1 MAPLSCPRIEYI
13 RSKPSSL
20 GLLARAAAGIRE
32 SEELRWQTAFG
43 GGLLALAW
51 AVAGAAHAVTLSL
64 ACSAVGREFELCRE
78 GAQTWAQR
86 TGNEVRLVSVPNS
99 ANERLALFQ
108 QLLAARAPDI
118 DVFQIDVVWPGILA
132 GHLVDLAPYAGE
144 APRQHFAAIVANNT
158 VRGRLVAMPW
168 YADVGVLYYRTDL
181 LQRYGEPVPQT
192 WAALSAAAERIQ
204 NAERAAGSPRMWGFV
219 WQGRAYEGLTC
230 NALEW
235 IASHDGG
242 TIVDAQGEVT
252 VDNPRAVEAV
262 RQASGW
268 VDRITPRGVLNYTE
282 EEARGVFQSGSAV
295 FMRNW
300 PYAYAL
306 GNAPDS
312 PVRGRIGVAPLPK
325 GGPVGRHAGTL
336 GGWQLAVS
344 RYSEHRSQAIDLVL
358 YLTSAAEQ
366 KRRAIAAAY
375 NPTIPAL
382 YHDPEVLAAQPFL
395 AGLEPM
401 IAQAVPRP
409 ARSVG
414 TRYNQVSAKF
424 WSAVHAALSGR
435 QTAQESMGRLDRELE
450 RLRRVGR
457 W

>member
-1 MAPLSCPRIEYI
+1 MPWQ
-13 RSKPSSL
+13 
-20 GLLARAAAGIRE
+20 RAF
-32 SEELRWQTAFG
+32 TH
-43 GGLLALAW
+43 GLLALAL
-51 AVAGAAHAVTLSL
+51 APAAPAHAVTVSL
-64 ACSAVGREFELCRE
+64 ACSAVGRELELCRE
-78 GAQTWAQR
+78 GAQAWARR
-86 TGNEVRLVSVPNS
+86 TGNEVRLVPVPNS
-99 ANERLALFQ
+99 ASERLALFQ

-132 GHLVDLAPYAGE
+132 GHLVDLAPYARDAARE
-144 APRQHFAAIVANNT
+144 HFAAIVANDT

-181 LQRYGEPVPQT
+181 LRRYDEPVPQT
-192 WAALSAAAERIQ
+192 WDALTATARRIQ
-204 NAERAAGSPRMWGFV
+204 DAERAAGNPSMWGFV

-242 TIVDAQGEVT
+242 TVVDTQGRVT
-252 VDNPRAVEAV
+252 INNPRAVAAV
-262 RQASGW
+262 QQAAGW
-268 VDRITPRGVLNYTE
+268 VDRITPRGALNYTE

-306 GNAPDS
+306 GNAQDS

-325 GGPVGRHAGTL
+325 GNSDGRHAGAL

-344 RYSEHRSQAIDLVL
+344 RYSRHSAVAIDLVL
-358 YLTSAAEQ
+358 YLTSAGEQ

-382 YHDPEVLAAQPFL
+382 YRDPEVLAAQPFL
-395 AGLEPM
+395 AALEPM

-409 ARSVG
+409 ARGVG
-414 TRYNQVSAKF
+414 ARYNQVSAKF
-424 WSAVHAALSGR
+424 WNAVHAALSGR
-435 QTAQESMGRLDRELE
+435 ETAQESLARLDRDLE
-450 RLRRVGR
+450 RLRRVGH

>member
-1 MAPLSCPRIEYI
+1 MSWR
-13 RSKPSSL
+13 
-20 GLLARAAAGIRE
+20 RAFAC
-32 SEELRWQTAFG
+32 
-43 GGLLALAW
+43 GLLALAGS
-51 AVAGAAHAVTLSL
+51 GAAPAHAVTISL

-78 GAQTWAQR
+78 GAQAWARR

-99 ANERLALFQ
+99 ATERLALFQ

-144 APRQHFAAIVANNT
+144 AAREHFAAIVANNT

-181 LQRYGEPVPQT
+181 LRRYGEPVPQT
-192 WAALSAAAERIQ
+192 WTELTATARRIQ
-204 NAERAAGSPRMWGFV
+204 DAERATGNPRMWGFV

-242 TIVDAQGEVT
+242 TVVDAQGRVT
-252 VDNPRAVEAV
+252 IDNPRAVAAV
-262 RQASGW
+262 QQAAGW
-268 VDRITPRGVLNYTE
+268 IDRITPRGALNYTE
-282 EEARGVFQSGSAV
+282 EEARGVFQSGAAV

-306 GNAPDS
+306 GNAQNS
-312 PVRGRIGVAPLPK
+312 PVRGRIGMAPLPK
-325 GGPVGRHAGTL
+325 GGPDGRHAGTL

-344 RYSEHRSQAIDLVL
+344 RYSQHSDAAIGLVL
-358 YLTSAAEQ
+358 QLTSTAEQ

-382 YHDPEVLAAQPFL
+382 YQDPEVLAAQPFL
-395 AGLEPM
+395 AELAPM

-409 ARSVG
+409 ARGVG
-414 TRYNQVSAKF
+414 ARYNQVSAKF
-424 WSAVHAALSGR
+424 WSAIHAALAGR
-435 QTAQESMGRLDRELE
+435 ETAQESLARLDRDLE

>member
-1 MAPLSCPRIEYI
+1 MHWQRA
-13 RSKPSSL
+13 
-20 GLLARAAAGIRE
+20 LAC
-32 SEELRWQTAFG
+32 
-43 GGLLALAW
+43 GLLALAW
-51 AVAGAAHAVTLSL
+51 FAPAPAGAATLSL

-78 GAQTWAQR
+78 GAQAWARQ
-86 TGNEVRLVSVPNS
+86 TGNAVRLVSVPNS
-99 ANERLALFQ
+99 ASERLALFQ

-118 DVFQIDVVWPGILA
+118 DVFQIDVVWPGLLA
-132 GHLVDLAPYAGE
+132 GHLVDLGPRAGGTVE
-144 APRQHFAAIVANNT
+144 QHFPAIVANNT

-181 LQRYGEPVPQT
+181 LERYGERVPQT
-192 WAALSAAAERIQ
+192 WAELTTTAERIQ
-204 NAERAAGSPRMWGFV
+204 DAERAAGNARMWGFV

-235 IASHDGG
+235 IASRNGG
-242 TIVDAQGEVT
+242 TVVDAQGRVT
-252 VDNPRAVEAV
+252 IGNPQAVEAV
-262 RQASGW
+262 RQAAGW
-268 VDRITPRGVLNYTE
+268 IGRITPRGVLNYTE

-300 PYAYAL
+300 PYAHAL
-306 GNAPDS
+306 ANAPDS
-312 PVRGRIGVAPLPK
+312 PVRGRIEVAPLPR
-325 GGPVGRHAGTL
+325 GGPDGVQAGTL

-344 RYSEHRSQAIDLVL
+344 RYSQQRELAIDLVL
-358 YLTSAAEQ
+358 YLTSPAEQ

-382 YHDPEVLAAQPFL
+382 YADPEVLAAQPFL
-395 AGLEPM
+395 GRLEPM
-401 IAQAVPRP
+401 IARAVLRP

-424 WSAVHAALSGR
+424 WGAVHAALSGR
-435 QTAQESMGRLDRELE
+435 ETADAALAGLDRDLE

>member
-1 MAPLSCPRIEYI
+1 VRARPAFRYP
-13 RSKPSSL
+13 
-20 GLLARAAAGIRE
+20 GTLACALI
-32 SEELRWQTAFG
+32 
-43 GGLLALAW
+43 ALAW
-51 AVAGAAHAVTLSL
+51 LASAPASAATLSL

-78 GAQTWAQR
+78 GAQAWARR

-99 ANERLALFQ
+99 ASERLALFQ

-132 GHLVDLAPYAGE
+132 GHLVDLAPHAGD
-144 APRQHFAAIVANNT
+144 AAHGHFPAIVANNT

-168 YADVGVLYYRTDL
+168 YADVGVLYYRADL
-181 LQRYGEPVPQT
+181 LRRYDERVPQT
-192 WAALSAAAERIQ
+192 WAQLAATAQRVQDAERT
-204 NAERAAGSPRMWGFV
+204 AGNPRMWGFV

-235 IASHDGG
+235 IASRNGG
-242 TIVDAQGEVT
+242 TVVDARGRVT
-252 VDNPRAVEAV
+252 IANPRAIEAV
-262 RQASGW
+262 RQAAGW
-268 VDRITPRGVLNYTE
+268 IDRITPRGVLNYTE

-306 GNAPDS
+306 ANAPDS
-312 PVRGRIGVAPLPK
+312 PVRGLIEVAPLPK
-325 GGPVGRHAGTL
+325 GGPDGVNAGTL

-344 RYSEHRSQAIDLVL
+344 RYSRHSELAIDLVL
-358 YLTSAAEQ
+358 YLTSPAEQ

-382 YHDPEVLAAQPFL
+382 YADPEVLAAQPFL
-395 AGLEPM
+395 GRLEPM
-401 IAQAVPRP
+401 IARAVPRP

-424 WSAVHAALSGR
+424 WGAVHAALSGR
-435 QTAQESMGRLDRELE
+435 ATAQAALTGLDRDLE

>member
-1 MAPLSCPRIEYI
+1 MHWQRA
-13 RSKPSSL
+13 
-20 GLLARAAAGIRE
+20 LAC
-32 SEELRWQTAFG
+32 
-43 GGLLALAW
+43 GLLALAW
-51 AVAGAAHAVTLSL
+51 FAPAPAGAATLSL
-64 ACSAVGREFELCRE
+64 ACSALGREFELCRE
-78 GAQTWAQR
+78 GAQAWARR

-99 ANERLALFQ
+99 ASERLALFQ

-132 GHLVDLAPYAGE
+132 GHLVDLTPHAGDV
-144 APRQHFAAIVANNT
+144 ASQHFPAIVANNT

-181 LQRYGEPVPQT
+181 LERYGERVPET
-192 WAALSAAAERIQ
+192 WAELGATAQRIQ
-204 NAERAAGSPRMWGFV
+204 DAERAGGNSRMWGFV
-219 WQGRAYEGLTC
+219 WQGRAYEGLSC

-235 IASHDGG
+235 IASHNGG
-242 TIVDAQGEVT
+242 TLVDAQGLVT
-252 VDNPRAVEAV
+252 IDNPRAAEAV
-262 RQASGW
+262 RQAAGW
-268 VDRITPRGVLNYTE
+268 VGRITPRGVLNYTE

-306 GNAPDS
+306 ANASDS
-312 PVRGRIGVAPLPK
+312 PVRGLVGMAPLPK
-325 GGPVGRHAGTL
+325 GGLDGMNAGTL

-344 RYSEHRSQAIDLVL
+344 RYSRHSELAIDLVL
-358 YLTSAAEQ
+358 YLTSSAEQ

-382 YHDPEVLAAQPFL
+382 YGDREVLVAQPFL
-395 AGLEPM
+395 GWLEPV
-401 IAQAVPRP
+401 IARAVLRP

-424 WSAVHAALSGR
+424 WGAVHATLSGR
-435 QTAQESMGRLDRELE
+435 ETAQASLARLDHDLE

>member
-1 MAPLSCPRIEYI
+1 MPWQ
-13 RSKPSSL
+13 
-20 GLLARAAAGIRE
+20 RAIAC
-32 SEELRWQTAFG
+32 
-43 GGLLALAW
+43 GLLALGWAAPAPAY
-51 AVAGAAHAVTLSL
+51 AVALSL
-64 ACSAVGREFELCRE
+64 ACSAVGRELELCRE
-78 GAQTWAQR
+78 GAQAWARR

-99 ANERLALFQ
+99 ASERLALFQ

-132 GHLVDLAPYAGE
+132 GHLVDLAPYIGDA
-144 APRQHFAAIVANNT
+144 ARQHFAAIVANNT

-168 YADVGVLYYRTDL
+168 YADVGVLYYRADL
-181 LQRYGEPVPQT
+181 LRRHGEPVPQT
-192 WAALSAAAERIQ
+192 WAALAATAQRIQDAERM
-204 NAERAAGSPRMWGFV
+204 AGSPRMWGFV

-242 TIVDAQGEVT
+242 TVVDAQGRVT
-252 VDNPRAVEAV
+252 IGNPRAVAAV
-262 RQASGW
+262 RQAAGW

-306 GNAPDS
+306 GNAQDS

-325 GGPVGRHAGTL
+325 GGPDGRHAGTL

-344 RYSEHRSQAIDLVL
+344 RYSRHSAVAIDLVL
-358 YLTSAAEQ
+358 YLTSADEQ

-382 YHDPEVLAAQPFL
+382 YRDREVLAAQPFL
-395 AGLEPM
+395 AVLEPM

-414 TRYNQVSAKF
+414 TRYNQVSAKL
-424 WSAVHAALSGR
+424 WSAIHAALSGR
-435 QTAQESMGRLDRELE
+435 ETAPEALARLERDLE